1 MIFVNANIYEN
12 QQPCLN
18 TNLLSQEQQQQTVS
32 ADLGKGLG
40 DLNMKLKMEVG
51 ALKGENEGLHKRN
64 AEIQRQVSDLDNQI
78 QVKYVLAT
86 APLL

>member
-1 MIFVNANIYEN
+1 M
-12 QQPCLN
+12 
-18 TNLLSQEQQQQTVS
+18 S